1 LKSPTPDA
9 KLQLSD
15 TGAEFVVGY
24 PVDIRTASEI
34 DDRVTRAVAD
44 LMDRGT
50 QLKSAT
56 IGLPKI
62 RAAIKG

>member
-1 LKSPTPDA
+1 MR
-9 KLQLSD
+9 
-15 TGAEFVVGY
+15 Y

-62 RAAIKG
+62 RAAIKGLRVPALSGCEAVEWNRL